1 MENGERKVRHA
12 DVGMADIAG
21 VARAVQD
28 MYDDRLDVLI
38 VRGALDA
45 TRLAA
50 LGEQLDRDDRDPG
63 WARPNQRMPVEDIQL
78 LGTDTPA
85 TPTYQSPRGA
95 SLDDYLQSAE
105 RNKSTTTALFGEG
118 YNSVDWSSQGSVDLA
133 SIWLPEGG
141 ADIHVTT
148 CRRAGSRDLRVHQGA
163 SRPVSHESRHA
174 ALAVSHASL
183 VGRQARGADPE
194 SFAAA
199 IRRQPAQQGLG
210 H

>member
-63 WARPNQRMPVEDIQL
+63 PQPERLSRRGPQRP
-78 LGTDTPA
+78 
-85 TPTYQSPRGA
+85 
-95 SLDDYLQSAE
+95 
-105 RNKSTTTALFGEG
+105 
-118 YNSVDWSSQGSVDLA
+118 
-133 SIWLPEGG
+133 
-141 ADIHVTT
+141 
-148 CRRAGSRDLRVHQGA
+148 
-163 SRPVSHESRHA
+163 
-174 ALAVSHASL
+174 
-183 VGRQARGADPE
+183 
-194 SFAAA
+194 
-199 IRRQPAQQGLG
+199 QP
-210 H
+210 

>member
-118 YNSVDWSSQGSVDLA
+118 YNPVEAFRRVLGQVSGGLPVEVPAA
-133 SIWLPEGG
+133 SDGRTYVPFTI
-141 ADIHVTT
+141 
-148 CRRAGSRDLRVHQGA
+148 RR
-163 SRPVSHESRHA
+163 
-174 ALAVSHASL
+174 L
-183 VGRQARGADPE
+183 VAGRQIGAHHDYHYYGHW
-194 SFAAA
+194 
-199 IRRQPAQQGLG
+199 RQCRQLQRDAGG
-210 H
+210 W